1 MRCGPKPALRRTWHA
16 VCSQGDFPPFCGS
29 VCPVCYR
36 LLMPLTSQ
44 NAPALATFSSGLA
57 ISLIDLRFAW
67 PGQSVL
73 LQIPALSLD
82 IGRTLFVGGQSGSG
96 KSSLLGL
103 LAGVIAPVHGEC
115 WVLGAPLH
123 RLSGPAR
130 DALRGAA
137 MGVVFQQFNLLPYL
151 SVIDNVCLPG
161 RLFAARAEQ
170 ATVQAG
176 SLSAQAE
183 ALLRQLDIP
192 AALWRD
198 PAHQLSVGQQQRVAV
213 ARAFIGAPRLVIA
226 DEPTSALDDQ
236 NREIFL
242 RLFLGLAHAQK
253 TTLVMVSHDAR
264 MAEAFDQQLWLGAT
278 GARG

>member
-1 MRCGPKPALRRTWHA
+1 M
-16 VCSQGDFPPFCGS
+16 SQ
-29 VCPVCYR
+29 
-36 LLMPLTSQ
+36 TSQ
-44 NAPALATFSSGLA
+44 IAPAFETSLSGPA
-57 ISLIDLRFAW
+57 IRLIDLRFAW
-67 PGQSVL
+67 PGQSPL
-73 LQIPALSLD
+73 LYVPALSLES
-82 IGRTLFVGGQSGSG
+82 GRTLFGGGPSGAG

-103 LAGVIAPVHGEC
+103 WAGVLQPVEGAC

-123 RLSGPAR
+123 QLSGPAR

-161 RLFAARAEQ
+161 RLFVARAQQ
-170 ATVQAG
+170 ATTQAG
-176 SLSAQAE
+176 SLPAQAE

-192 AALWRD
+192 AALWQA

-236 NREIFL
+236 NREVFL
-242 RLFLGLAHAQK
+242 RLFLGLAHAQQ

-264 MAEAFDQQLWLGAT
+264 MAEAFDQQLWLGPV
-278 GARG
+278 GGRG

>member
-1 MRCGPKPALRRTWHA
+1 M
-16 VCSQGDFPPFCGS
+16 S
-29 VCPVCYR
+29 
-36 LLMPLTSQ
+36 LTAQ
-44 NAPALATFSSGLA
+44 NNSALATLPSGRA
-57 ISLIDLRFAW
+57 IGLIDLRFAW
-67 PGQSVL
+67 PGQSSL
-73 LQIPALSLD
+73 LEIPSLSLES
-82 IGRTLFVGGQSGSG
+82 GCTLFVGGQSGSG

-103 LAGVIAPVHGEC
+103 LAGVLQPVQGEC
-115 WVLGAPLH
+115 WVLGTPLH
-123 RLSGPAR
+123 RLAGPAR

-161 RLFAARAEQ
+161 RLFAARADQ
-170 ATVQAG
+170 ATAQAG

-192 AALWRD
+192 VALWRA
-198 PAHQLSVGQQQRVAV
+198 PAHRLSVGQQQRVAV

-236 NREIFL
+236 NREVFL

-264 MAEAFDQQLWLGAT
+264 MAAAFDQQLWLGAA
-278 GARG
+278 GANA